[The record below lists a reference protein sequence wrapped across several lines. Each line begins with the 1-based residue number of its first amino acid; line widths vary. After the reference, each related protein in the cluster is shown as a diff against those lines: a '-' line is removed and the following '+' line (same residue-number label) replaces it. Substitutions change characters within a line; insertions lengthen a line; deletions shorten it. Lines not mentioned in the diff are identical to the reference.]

1 MKNSS
6 KVSVL
11 MNCYNSEQ
19 YIQNS
24 IQSLINQTF
33 DEWELIVWDDAST
46 DNTLS
51 IVNSFN
57 DKRIKIYKNDLHIG
71 LGLSRVKA
79 QEYLKGEYISILD
92 SDDIY
97 EKDKLKKQIQAF
109 NEDKNLSLVTSW
121 YSIIDK
127 KNKEINKIRISNN
140 LSEIK
145 NKLYGD
151 NIFAH
156 SSIVYKR
163 IEAEKVGWYSNKLEY
178 SQDYD
183 LTIKLLKNNPFFI
196 AQEYLVKIRDS
207 ETSMTR
213 NLSLQSVILNEHFK
227 ILNYIKNNFLLDI
240 NQKKINEEN
249 LRKLNCKM
257 LLLDLRNK
265 LSIKKIFN
273 LIILL
278 TKYPS
283 LNIIIFKYL
292 LLKIK
297 YLLYKK
303 WWTV

>member
-51 IVNSFN
+51 IAHSFI

-109 NEDKNLSLVTSW
+109 KENKNLSLVTSW

-127 KNKEINKIRISNN
+127 KNKEMNKIRISNN
-140 LSEIK
+140 FSEIK
-145 NKLYGD
+145 KKLYGD

-183 LTIKLLKNNPFFI
+183 LTIKLLKNNPFFVV
-196 AQEYLVKIRDS
+196 QEYLVKIRDS

-213 NLSLQSVILNEHFK
+213 NLSLQSLILNEHFE

-249 LRKLNCKM
+249 LSKVNCKM
-257 LLLDLRNK
+257 LLLDLQNK

-273 LIILL
+273 LMILL
-278 TKYPS
+278 IKYPS
-283 LNIIIFKYL
+283 LIVIIFNYL

-297 YLLYKK
+297 YLLFKK

>member
-11 MNCYNSEQ
+11 MNCYNSEK

-51 IVNSFN
+51 IAHSFN
-57 DKRIKIYKNDLHIG
+57 DKRIKIYKNDTHSG

-109 NEDKNLSLVTSW
+109 KENKNLSLVTSW

-127 KNKEINKIRISNN
+127 KNKEMNKIRISNN

-145 NKLYGD
+145 KKLYGD

-183 LTIKLLKNNPFFI
+183 LTIKLLKNNSFFI
-196 AQEYLVKIRDS
+196 VQEYLVKIRDS

-249 LRKLNCKM
+249 LRKVNCKM
-257 LLLDLRNK
+257 LLLDLQNK

-273 LIILL
+273 LMILL
-278 TKYPS
+278 IKYPS
-283 LNIIIFKYL
+283 LIVIIFKYL

-297 YLLYKK
+297 YLLFKK

>member
-46 DNTLS
+46 DNTLN

-109 NEDKNLSLVTSW
+109 KENKNLSLVTSW

-140 LSEIK
+140 LPEIK
-145 NKLYGD
+145 KKLYGD

-196 AQEYLVKIRDS
+196 VQEYLVKIRDS

-213 NLSLQSVILNEHFK
+213 NLSLQSLILNEHFE

-249 LRKLNCKM
+249 LRKVNCKM
-257 LLLDLRNK
+257 LLLDLQNK

-273 LIILL
+273 LMILL
-278 TKYPS
+278 IKYPS
-283 LNIIIFKYL
+283 LIVIIFKYL

-297 YLLYKK
+297 YLLFKK

>member
-97 EKDKLKKQIQAF
+97 EKDKLKKQLQAF

-163 IEAEKVGWYSNKLEY
+163 VEAEKVGWYSNKLEY

-183 LTIKLLKNNPFFI
+183 LTIKLIKNNPFFI

-283 LNIIIFKYL
+283 LIIIIFKYL

>member
-11 MNCYNSEQ
+11 MNCYNSEK

-51 IVNSFN
+51 IAHSFN
-57 DKRIKIYKNDLHIG
+57 DKRIKIYKNDTHSG

-109 NEDKNLSLVTSW
+109 KENKNLSLVTSW

-127 KNKEINKIRISNN
+127 KNKEMNKIRISNN

-145 NKLYGD
+145 KKLYGD

-183 LTIKLLKNNPFFI
+183 LTIKLLKNNSFFI
-196 AQEYLVKIRDS
+196 VQEYLVKIRDS

-213 NLSLQSVILNEHFK
+213 NLSLQSLILNEHFE

-249 LRKLNCKM
+249 LRKVNCKM
-257 LLLDLRNK
+257 LLLDLQNK

-273 LIILL
+273 LMILL
-278 TKYPS
+278 IKYPS
-283 LNIIIFKYL
+283 LIVIIFKYL

-297 YLLYKK
+297 YLLFKK

>member
-51 IVNSFN
+51 IAHSFI

-109 NEDKNLSLVTSW
+109 KENKNLSLVTSW

-127 KNKEINKIRISNN
+127 KNKEMNKIRISNN

-145 NKLYGD
+145 KKLYGD

-183 LTIKLLKNNPFFI
+183 LTIKLLKNNPFFVV
-196 AQEYLVKIRDS
+196 QEYLVKIRDS

-213 NLSLQSVILNEHFK
+213 NLSLQSLILNEHFE

-240 NQKKINEEN
+240 NQKKN
-249 LRKLNCKM
+249 
-257 LLLDLRNK
+257 
-265 LSIKKIFN
+265 
-273 LIILL
+273 
-278 TKYPS
+278 
-283 LNIIIFKYL
+283 
-292 LLKIK
+292 
-297 YLLYKK
+297 
-303 WWTV
+303 